1 MLVLISATRSHHI
14 LLRSVS
20 SRWAETESKTQ
31 TKYGSVII
39 KIIVVIVFIII
50 VVVVVVVV
58 VVSIIIIIS
67 QYKTLECCPHY
78 E

>member
-1 MLVLISATRSHHI
+1 MLVLISATRSHI

-31 TKYGSVII
+31 KKYGSVII

-58 VVSIIIIIS
+58 VIIIIIIIS